1 MDSYVPP
8 WNAGSEINSV
18 SDRQYADVIIVGGGI
33 SGLSLAW
40 RLTQMAPALRIRV
53 LEAGDRPGGTA
64 WTDYENGFLVEHGAN
79 GFLANKTST
88 WDLVREL
95 GLANELVAA
104 NQTARYRYVLDKQGL
119 YLLPNGLWS
128 LFRFPLLSW
137 RAKWAILTEY
147 WRHSASSE
155 DDESV
160 YEFIS
165 RRTNWEV
172 ADLFAELL
180 VTGIYAG
187 NPHELSMAACFP
199 RVAQMERRAGSVTAG
214 FFQERR
220 EQKRHHQQPA
230 QAPVKRSQLYSLR
243 RGMRQLIETLAQR
256 LAPVL
261 HLASPVHRIEYVD
274 SEATHRWRVSCR
286 ETTWHCRELVLACP
300 AYVQAQ
306 LLEPLCSELAREVKT
321 IPYVPVAVIALGYR
335 ENQLGKRLVGFGY
348 LTTSRS
354 QSRMLGAQWCSSI
367 FPDRA
372 PEGHVLMRYMAG
384 GSRRL
389 QVLEQP
395 DDFLVSEA
403 HDEARRLLAI
413 QGAPCYSRVIRWPR
427 AIPQYTLG
435 HHKRLARIRNL
446 LSQWPGLHLTGNAYE
461 GVSLNDCVE
470 RSNQL
475 ATYLTQ
481 RLNAVLAT
489 QDSA

>member
-8 WNAGSEINSV
+8 WNTGSQIDSL
-18 SDRQYADVIIVGGGI
+18 SDRHYADVIIIGGGI

-40 RLTQMAPALRIRV
+40 RLMQLAPALRIKV
-53 LEAGDRPGGTA
+53 FEAGDRPGGTA
-64 WTDYENGFLVEHGAN
+64 WTDYENGFLIEHGAN

-88 WDLVREL
+88 WNLVWEL
-95 GLANELVAA
+95 GLANELAVA
-104 NQTARYRYVLDKQGL
+104 NQAARYRYVLDKRGL

-128 LFRFPLLSW
+128 LIKFPLLSW
-137 RAKWAILTEY
+137 QAKWAILTEY
-147 WRHSASSE
+147 WRHSVSYK

-160 YEFIS
+160 YEFVS
-165 RRTNWEV
+165 RRTNREV

-199 RVAQMERRAGSVTAG
+199 RVAEMERRSGSVTAG
-214 FFQERR
+214 FFQECR
-220 EQKRHHQQPA
+220 ERKRQHQQHP

-243 RGMRQLIETLAQR
+243 RGMRQLIEALAQR
-256 LAPVL
+256 LAPIL
-261 HLASPVHRIEYVD
+261 HLASPVHRIEYLVSD
-274 SEATHRWRVSCR
+274 TTRRWRVSCR

-321 IPYVPVAVIALGYR
+321 IPYVPIAVIALGYR
-335 ENQLGKRLVGFGY
+335 QNQLGKRCVGFGY
-348 LTTSRS
+348 LTTWRS
-354 QSRMLGAQWCSSI
+354 QSRMLGAQWCSCI

-372 PEGHVLMRYMAG
+372 PDGHILMRYMAG
-384 GSRRL
+384 GSRWLR
-389 QVLEQP
+389 VLEQP

-403 HDEARRLLAI
+403 HQEASRLFAI
-413 QGAPCYSRVIRWPR
+413 QGTPCYSKVIRWPR

-435 HHKRLARIRNL
+435 HKKRLATIRNL
-446 LSQWPGLHLTGNAYE
+446 LSRWPGLHLTGNAYE

-475 ATYLTQ
+475 AIHLA
-481 RLNAVLAT
+481 RLVNAVLAT

>member
-1 MDSYVPP
+1 MDSYVPT
-8 WNAGSEINSV
+8 WNTGSEIDSV

-40 RLTQMAPALRIRV
+40 RLTQIAPALRIRV
-53 LEAGDRPGGTA
+53 LEAADRPGGTA

-187 NPHELSMAACFP
+187 NPHELSMTACFP
-199 RVAQMERRAGSVTAG
+199 RVVQMERRAGSVTAG

-243 RGMRQLIETLAQR
+243 RGMRQLIETLAQQR
-256 LAPVL
+256 SNAS
-261 HLASPVHRIEYVD
+261 LASILPGN
-274 SEATHRWRVSCR
+274 T
-286 ETTWHCRELVLACP
+286 LALP
-300 AYVQAQ
+300 
-306 LLEPLCSELAREVKT
+306 
-321 IPYVPVAVIALGYR
+321 
-335 ENQLGKRLVGFGY
+335 
-348 LTTSRS
+348 
-354 QSRMLGAQWCSSI
+354 
-367 FPDRA
+367 
-372 PEGHVLMRYMAG
+372 
-384 GSRRL
+384 
-389 QVLEQP
+389 
-395 DDFLVSEA
+395 
-403 HDEARRLLAI
+403 
-413 QGAPCYSRVIRWPR
+413 
-427 AIPQYTLG
+427 
-435 HHKRLARIRNL
+435 
-446 LSQWPGLHLTGNAYE
+446 
-461 GVSLNDCVE
+461 GVSP
-470 RSNQL
+470 
-475 ATYLTQ
+475 
-481 RLNAVLAT
+481 RLPCLCAGTIIRTPL
-489 QDSA
+489 